1 MAKKNEAILIRNR
14 GGKLLEFRLIPH
26 GRQAETAMITDN
38 VVTGSMEIKTL
49 PANFD
54 ELVTW
59 LDANGRIGEVEKM
72 IKVIFG
78 QYTLKL

>member
-1 MAKKNEAILIRNR
+1 MTKKNEAILIRNR
-14 GGKLLEFRLIPH
+14 GGKLLEFRIIPH

-38 VVTGSMEIKTL
+38 VVTGSMENKTL
-49 PANFD
+49 PSNLNGLI
-54 ELVTW
+54 EW
-59 LDANGRIGEVEKM
+59 LDSNGRLGEVEKM